1 MTKLLQNLKHQV
13 KGYKLSVMS
22 KFEGSKVV
30 VIIFNDTV
38 LYTWK
43 SLWEKSFNDFI
54 ITTKT
59 KWWLYEVKDRLINLI
74 RINIS
79 QYICVSNHYTVQ
91 FKLVQYLML
100 QYIWRVLPRIIWK
113 AAILGNHNTWKY
125 LLYWVDYN
133 YSLWNQTSLGLN
145 PKSVSY

>member
-22 KFEGSKVV
+22 KFEGSKVA

-74 RINIS
+74 GINIS
-79 QYICVSNHYTVQ
+79 Q
-91 FKLVQYLML
+91 
-100 QYIWRVLPRIIWK
+100 
-113 AAILGNHNTWKY
+113 
-125 LLYWVDYN
+125 
-133 YSLWNQTSLGLN
+133 
-145 PKSVSY
+145 